1 MSRRPIAVVAAAT
14 GLAVASAANSVSAAG
29 VTVSPRQVVALPYW
43 SSSSVT
49 AYILVASATWN
60 PPTIRSEGAIYI
72 REATCSPGGRCAPQ
86 GSPSVKSFGEGG
98 ATPHTSE
105 SYAGLFA
112 AFPGG
117 TYHLTAKWRPY
128 TPLPAGSL
136 DGEKTS
142 EPAVLRVP
150 EGLPPRFKDATKL
163 IFADLGVTM
172 YAECGSVHVS
182 GGAGGI
188 AGNVGGSL
196 STLSCGGGDGMTK
209 LSFDPVDTRF
219 KTIAQPRIPNVA
231 KVVAGGDVSAALA
244 RAFNDLFAARARGVG
259 YAGAVITSINR
270 AQGAYA
276 KKQKTWEKKQMRAAG
291 RYAKSLASAFDEER
305 QVRPRVATLVGGLEL
320 PVNTAEDVAA
330 FRDSLIRNGLPS
342 DLTAGLARL
351 GVSKADR
358 TLVQGWLLAT
368 DFARLTVNPYES
380 IGDPRLL
387 AALRKAST
395 GLRDFARKAERDPL
409 HTGT

>member
-1 MSRRPIAVVAAAT
+1 VRRAALLAITVSLAAA
-14 GLAVASAANSVSAAG
+14 GGAGSQPAGGVS
-29 VTVSPRQVVALPYW
+29 VSPRQVTALPYW
-43 SSSSVT
+43 NSSSVT
-49 AYILVASATWN
+49 AYILVASATWS

-86 GSPSVKSFGEGG
+86 GSPSVKGFGEGG

-128 TPLPAGSL
+128 TPLPSGFL

-142 EPAVLRVP
+142 EPTMLRVP
-150 EGLPPRFKDATKL
+150 EGLPPRFKDVTKL
-163 IFADLGVTM
+163 VFADLGVTM

-219 KTIAQPRIPNVA
+219 KTIAKPRIPNVA
-231 KVVAGGDVSAALA
+231 KVVASGDLSAALA
-244 RAFNDLFAARARGVG
+244 KAFNDLFAARAKGVG

-276 KKQKTWEKKQMRAAG
+276 KKQKAWEEKQMRAAG
-291 RYAKSLASAFDEER
+291 RYAKNLASAFDEER
-305 QVRPRVATLVGGLEL
+305 RVRPRVATLVGGLDL
-320 PVNTAEDVAA
+320 AVNAAEDVAA

-342 DLTAGLARL
+342 DLAAGLARL
-351 GVSKADR
+351 GLSKADR
-358 TLVQGWLLAT
+358 TLVHGWLLAT
-368 DFARLTVNPYES
+368 DFSRLTVNPYGS
-380 IGDPRLL
+380 IGDPKLL
-387 AALRKAST
+387 AALRKASA

-409 HTGT
+409 NTGT